1 VGEGHDGRLRTVGGH
16 HRPPGPAGPTFQA
29 VERHSTTIAASADQ
43 VWAAPAQVTVGELR
57 LFRLLRVACTGARS
71 TRRFARYWG

>member
-1 VGEGHDGRLRTVGGH
+1 MADSERSAATTVLL
-16 HRPPGPAGPTFQA
+16 GPAGPTFQA